1 MIGRKMKKKG
11 KEYFIKKNSY
21 VKDIHGKEEDCIM
34 LQLQRLFARLQMK
47 FTNVVDTKDL
57 TKSFQWNAGE
67 SFEQQ
72 DIQVKKINIKKR
84 QFFFLG
90 ILPSSF

>member
-1 MIGRKMKKKG
+1 
-11 KEYFIKKNSY
+11 
-21 VKDIHGKEEDCIM
+21 
-34 LQLQRLFARLQMK
+34 MK

-72 DIQVKKINIKKR
+72 DIQVKKIIILIDKDDYFRNSAE
-84 QFFFLG
+84 FFSMLSNNHARTL
-90 ILPSSF
+90 LPKTSSANYMKVFNF

>member
-1 MIGRKMKKKG
+1 
-11 KEYFIKKNSY
+11 
-21 VKDIHGKEEDCIM
+21 M
-34 LQLQRLFARLQMK
+34 LQLQKLFAKLQMK

-72 DIQVKKINIKKR
+72 DIQVGYIHMQNNYDFFIFFR
-84 QFFFLG
+84 NFAEFFLTLLNNHAK
-90 ILPSSF
+90 IPKPKTLSVSYMKVLIHKNC